1 MIKTTL
7 PIFEKRIDESSK
19 KIVTEEK
26 EIKVAIDTS
35 LFSEERWEA
44 NFPNNAKKETLF
56 AYIERIKEAG
66 LIDSRAHVLSNL
78 KALYCF
84 MEGEDIPDFKSFCQ
98 LFDLSDAEHMER
110 LVNKIK
116 FVFEIVLGSS
126 TVASLDGLMQLH
138 CNGNV
143 TKAHG
148 MLEKHLNQAAHG
160 QNHTN

>member
-7 PIFEKRIDESSK
+7 PILEKRIDESNK
-19 KIVTEEK
+19 RIIAEEK

-35 LFSEERWEA
+35 LFAEERWEA
-44 NFPNNAKKETLF
+44 FFPNNAKRETLF

-98 LFDLSDAEHMER
+98 LFDLSDAEYMEK
-110 LVNKIK
+110 LVDKMRT
-116 FVFEIVLGSS
+116 VFEIVLGSS
-126 TVASLDGLMQLH
+126 TANSK
-138 CNGNV
+138 N
-143 TKAHG
+143 
-148 MLEKHLNQAAHG
+148 
-160 QNHTN
+160 